1 MLKLDVIT
9 KFFPLWVI
17 ICSILSLYNPELFN
31 WFSGSFIT
39 YGLSG
44 IMLVMGLTLNI
55 NDFKEVIKYPLW
67 VFFGVLLQFSV
78 MPFLGWILGVL
89 FELPPF
95 FAVGLILVSSCPGG
109 TASNVIVYLANANVP
124 LSVAMTTIS
133 TLIAIILTP
142 LLTSYL
148 SGSYLEVDAIGL
160 FLSTLKVVLLPVGLG
175 LLLNMCFPKLTQ
187 YLIPYSPPMA
197 VVLIT
202 LIVASII
209 GQGKDIILNSGI
221 NLIVCI
227 MILHLVGFLVG
238 FFISYTIFKNKNIS
252 KTISI
257 EVGMQNSGL
266 GVVLAQ
272 ENFINPATAIP
283 SAISSLVHSLYGSL
297 FVAFFKKK

>member
-1 MLKLDVIT
+1 MNKLDLIT

-17 ICSILSLYNPELFN
+17 ISSILSLYNPDLFT
-31 WFSGSFIT
+31 WFSSSLIT

-44 IMLVMGLTLNI
+44 IMLSMGLTLNI
-55 NDFKEVIKYPLW
+55 NDFKEVVKNPLL
-67 VFFGVLLQFSV
+67 VFFGVLLQFSI
-78 MPFLGWILGVL
+78 MPFLGWGLGFL

-95 FAVGLILVSSCPGG
+95 FAVGLILVSCCPGG
-109 TASNVIVYLANANVP
+109 TASNVIVYLANANVS

-133 TLIAIILTP
+133 TLFAIILTP

-148 SGSYLEVDAIGL
+148 SGSYLEIDALGL
-160 FLSTLKVVLLPVGLG
+160 FLSTLKVVLIPIGIGV
-175 LLLNMCFPKLTQ
+175 LLNMFLPNLTS
-187 YLIPYSPPMA
+187 YIIPYSPPMA
-197 VVLIT
+197 VILIT

-209 GQGKDIILNSGI
+209 GQGKDTILNSGI
-221 NLIVCI
+221 NLTICI
-227 MILHLVGFLVG
+227 MILHLIGFLVG
-238 FFISYTIFKNKNIS
+238 FIMTFIGFKNKTFS

-272 ENFINPATAIP
+272 ENFTNPSTAIP

-297 FVAFFKKK
+297 FVALFKNK